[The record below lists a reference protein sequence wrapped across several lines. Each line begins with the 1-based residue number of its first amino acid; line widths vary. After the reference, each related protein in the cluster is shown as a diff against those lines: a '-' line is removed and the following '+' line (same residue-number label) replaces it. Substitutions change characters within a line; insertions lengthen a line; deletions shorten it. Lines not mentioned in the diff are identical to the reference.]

1 MKILLENISSP
12 PEKMKMMFEA
22 VSELIKERK
31 DTKSLTVSD
40 ITKRAGIGKGT
51 AYEYFS
57 SKDELIANA
66 LMYEYSYKIHELT
79 MMAFGPDK
87 FEDRCY
93 KIMDWIYENKEY
105 NQMFSNLLRVSF
117 VDEIHSNNLTDC
129 ESRHFLMQAKSFFYG
144 KIDIFMEEGY
154 KQGVF
159 TEENIGKRSLAI
171 LSAMVEYAFI
181 TMGPRDERYHLV
193 SDEEMRKFIYDSMV
207 KSLNN

>member
-1 MKILLENISSP
+1 MKILFENISSP

-40 ITKRAGIGKGT
+40 ITKKAGIGKGT

-79 MMAFGPDK
+79 QMAFGTEK

-93 KIMDWIYENKEY
+93 NVMDWICKNKEY
-105 NQMFSNLLRVSF
+105 NQMFANLLKVSF
-117 VDEIHSNNLTDC
+117 GEIHPNNVTDC
-129 ESRHFLMQAKSFFYG
+129 ESRKFLMQAKEFFYG
-144 KIDIFMEEGY
+144 KIDVFMEDGY

-181 TMGPRDERYHLV
+181 TMGPREERYHLV